1 MLEVLQPDSEA
12 QLACG
17 SPLGRPDGSPWTIFP
32 LLAVTMASWPVLML
46 RLALALRS
54 RFR

>member
-12 QLACG
+12 QQACG
-17 SPLGRPDGSPWTIFP
+17 SPPGKPDGSPWTTFP
-32 LLAVTMASWPVLML
+32 LSVAGMASWPVLVL
-46 RLALALRS
+46 KLALALRS